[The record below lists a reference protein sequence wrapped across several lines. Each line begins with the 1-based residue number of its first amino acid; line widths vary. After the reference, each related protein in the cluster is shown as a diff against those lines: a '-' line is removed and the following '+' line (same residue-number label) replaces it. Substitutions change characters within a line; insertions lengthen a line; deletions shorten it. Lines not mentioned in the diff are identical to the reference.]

1 MTTSSTLSQDEQPR
15 DAAYWA
21 QQISTLKVSVAPTG
35 ALNLNVAGRQL
46 VGPLQGF
53 GQLWQKTYRVR
64 LNGAAVKPAEVI
76 KTWKEHFPEFWPKGE
91 HFYAPRTGIAP
102 GQVALINLVLG
113 PGNAPL
119 GVPLSTGVMVL
130 YADDESF
137 TFMNPQGHMFAGWI
151 TFSAHEEDGCTVAQA
166 QVLVRAN
173 DPIYEVACR
182 LGASKIE
189 DAFWQ
194 HTLQSLAAHFG
205 VDELVQTRQLCV
217 DPKLQWSQFRNVWY
231 NAVMRTVIYKMLTP
245 VHWVRK
251 QVQR

>member
-1 MTTSSTLSQDEQPR
+1 MTTSSTPSQDEQPR

-91 HFYAPRTGIAP
+91 HFYAPLTGIAP

-151 TFSAHEEDGCTVAQA
+151 TFSSHEEDGCTVAQA

-182 LGASKIE
+182 LGASKTE

-205 VDELVQTRQLCV
+205 VDEPVQTHQLCV

-231 NAVMRTVIYKMLTP
+231 NAVMRTVIYKMLAP
-245 VHWVRK
+245 VHLVRK

>member
-1 MTTSSTLSQDEQPR
+1 MTTSSTPSQDEQPR

-64 LNGAAVKPAEVI
+64 LNGAAVTPAEVI

-119 GVPLSTGVMVL
+119 GVPLSTGIMVL

-189 DAFWQ
+189 DAFWL

-205 VDELVQTRQLCV
+205 VDEPVQTHQLCV

-231 NAVMRTVIYKMLTP
+231 NAMMRTVIYKMLAP